1 MQTEALLLA
10 AEGEASN
17 PLLPAIYDIVW
28 SIIPFALV
36 LLLFWRV
43 VLPRLQ
49 KTLDERSEAIEG
61 GIAQAE
67 NAQAEAK
74 EALEKY
80 NALLADARA
89 EAASIRDQARSEGTQ
104 ILQEM
109 KTNAQ
114 AEADRIAQ
122 SAQAQIEA
130 ERHQAV
136 LSLRKEVG
144 NLALDLASAVVQ
156 ERLSE
161 DAKAASVVDKLL
173 ADLDKEAKAPATK
186 TPAKKPAAKKAPA
199 KKAPAKKKVV
209 ATSVV

>member
-10 AEGEASN
+10 AEGEVTN

-161 DAKAASVVDKLL
+161 DAEAASVVDKLL
-173 ADLDKEAKAPATK
+173 ADLDKEAKAPAAK
-186 TPAKKPAAKKAPA
+186 APAKKPAAKKAPA
-199 KKAPAKKKVV
+199 KKATK
-209 ATSVV
+209 

>member
-10 AEGEASN
+10 AEGEATN

-80 NALLADARA
+80 NALLAEARA
-89 EAASIRDQARSEGTQ
+89 EAASIRDQARTEGTQ

-114 AEADRIAQ
+114 TEADRIAQ

-156 ERLSE
+156 ERLTE

-173 ADLDKEAKAPATK
+173 ADLDREA
-186 TPAKKPAAKKAPA
+186 KAPA
-199 KKAPAKKKVV
+199 KKAPAKKSAAKKAPAKK
-209 ATSVV
+209 ATK

>member
-1 MQTEALLLA
+1 MTHAILLA

-36 LLLFWRV
+36 LLLFWRI

-49 KTLDERSEAIEG
+49 KTLDERSSAIEG

-67 NAQAEAK
+67 SAQAEAK

-80 NALLADARA
+80 NALLAEARA
-89 EAASIRDQARSEGTQ
+89 EASDIRDKARSEGQ
-104 ILQEM
+104 VILAEM
-109 KTNAQ
+109 KENAQ
-114 AEADRIAQ
+114 AEANRIAANA
-122 SAQAQIEA
+122 SAQIEA

-161 DAKAASVVDKLL
+161 DAKAASVIDKLL
-173 ADLDKEAKAPATK
+173 ADIDKEAAAAEK
-186 TPAKKPAAKKAPA
+186 TAAKKKPA
-199 KKAPAKKKVV
+199 KKASK
-209 ATSVV
+209 

>member
-1 MQTEALLLA
+1 MMQTEALLLA

-67 NAQAEAK
+67 SAQAEAK

-89 EAASIRDQARSEGTQ
+89 EAASIRDQARAEGTQ

-109 KTNAQ
+109 KTSAQ
-114 AEADRIAQ
+114 AEADRIAEN
-122 SAQAQIEA
+122 AQAQIEA

-136 LSLRKEVG
+136 LSLRKDVG

-173 ADLDKEAKAPATK
+173 ADLDKEAS
-186 TPAKKPAAKKAPA
+186 APA
-199 KKAPAKKKVV
+199 KKAPAKKPPAKKTSAKK
-209 ATSVV
+209 ATT

>member
-1 MQTEALLLA
+1 MMQTEALLLA

-67 NAQAEAK
+67 SAQAEAK

-89 EAASIRDQARSEGTQ
+89 EAASIRDQARAEGTQ

-109 KTNAQ
+109 KTSAQ
-114 AEADRIAQ
+114 AEADRIAEN
-122 SAQAQIEA
+122 AQAQIEA
-130 ERHQAV
+130 EHHQAV

-173 ADLDKEAKAPATK
+173 ADLDKEAS
-186 TPAKKPAAKKAPA
+186 APA
-199 KKAPAKKKVV
+199 KKAPAKKTPAKKAPAKK
-209 ATSVV
+209 ATK

>member
-10 AEGEASN
+10 AEGEATN

-80 NALLADARA
+80 NALLAEARA
-89 EAASIRDQARSEGTQ
+89 EAASIRDQARTEGTQ

-114 AEADRIAQ
+114 TEADRIAQ

-156 ERLSE
+156 ERLTE

-173 ADLDKEAKAPATK
+173 ADLDKEAKAPAK
-186 TPAKKPAAKKAPA
+186 KAPAKKSAAKKAPA
-199 KKAPAKKKVV
+199 KR
-209 ATSVV
+209 ATT

>member
-10 AEGEASN
+10 AEGEATN

-80 NALLADARA
+80 NALLAEARA
-89 EAASIRDQARSEGTQ
+89 EAASIRDQARTEGTQ

-114 AEADRIAQ
+114 TEADRIAQ

-156 ERLSE
+156 ERLTE

-173 ADLDKEAKAPATK
+173 ADLDKEAKAPAK
-186 TPAKKPAAKKAPA
+186 KAPAKKPAAKKAPA
-199 KKAPAKKKVV
+199 KKA
-209 ATSVV
+209 TQ

>member
-1 MQTEALLLA
+1 MPSNALLLA
-10 AEGEASN
+10 AEGEATN

-36 LLLFWRV
+36 LLLFWRL

-49 KTLDERSEAIEG
+49 KTLDERATVIEG

-67 NAQAEAK
+67 SAQAEAK

-80 NALLADARA
+80 SAMLA
-89 EAASIRDQARSEGTQ
+89 EARSEAAEIRDKAREEGSV
-104 ILQEM
+104 ILSEM
-109 KTNAQ
+109 KENAQ
-114 AEADRIAQ
+114 AEANRIAANA
-122 SAQAQIEA
+122 SAQIEA
-130 ERHQAV
+130 ERHQAL

-144 NLALDLASAVVQ
+144 NLALDLAAAVVQ

-173 ADLDKEAKAPATK
+173 ADLDRDSTTEKKASATK
-186 TPAKKPAAKKAPA
+186 TKKAS
-199 KKAPAKKKVV
+199 K
-209 ATSVV
+209 

>member
-1 MQTEALLLA
+1 MHTEALLLA
-10 AEGEASN
+10 AEGEATN

-49 KTLDERSEAIEG
+49 KTLDERSAAIEG

-67 NAQAEAK
+67 TAQAEAK
-74 EALEKY
+74 EALDKY
-80 NALLADARA
+80 NKLLADARA
-89 EAASIRDQARSEGTQ
+89 EAAEIRDQARSEGAK

-109 KTNAQ
+109 KTSAQ

-136 LSLRKEVG
+136 VSLRKEVG

-173 ADLDKEAKAPATK
+173 ADLDKEVS
-186 TPAKKPAAKKAPA
+186 APA
-199 KKAPAKKKVV
+199 KKAPAKKASAKK
-209 ATSVV
+209 ATT

>member
-67 NAQAEAK
+67 SVQAEAK

-80 NALLADARA
+80 NALLADART
-89 EAASIRDQARSEGTQ
+89 EAASIRDQARAEGSQ

-109 KTNAQ
+109 KTSAQ
-114 AEADRIAQ
+114 AEADRIAEN
-122 SAQAQIEA
+122 AQAQIEA

-173 ADLDKEAKAPATK
+173 ADLDKEAS
-186 TPAKKPAAKKAPA
+186 APA
-199 KKAPAKKKVV
+199 KKAPAKKPAAKKTPAKK
-209 ATSVV
+209 ATK

>member
-1 MQTEALLLA
+1 MTNAVLLA

-36 LLLFWRV
+36 LLLFWRL

-49 KTLDERSEAIEG
+49 KTLDERSSAIEG

-67 NAQAEAK
+67 SAQAEAK

-80 NALLADARA
+80 NALLAEARA
-89 EAASIRDQARSEGTQ
+89 EASDIRDKARSEGQ
-104 ILQEM
+104 VILAEM
-109 KTNAQ
+109 KENAQ
-114 AEADRIAQ
+114 AEANRIAATA
-122 SAQAQIEA
+122 SAQIEA

-144 NLALDLASAVVQ
+144 NLALDLAGAVVQ

-161 DAKAASVVDKLL
+161 DAKAASVIDKLL
-173 ADLDKEAKAPATK
+173 AEIDKEAA
-186 TPAKKPAAKKAPA
+186 PAKKKTTTKAPA
-199 KKAPAKKKVV
+199 KKASK
-209 ATSVV
+209 

>member
-10 AEGEASN
+10 AEGEATN

-43 VLPRLQ
+43 VLPILQ

-80 NALLADARA
+80 NALLAEARA
-89 EAASIRDQARSEGTQ
+89 EAASIRDQARTEGTQ

-114 AEADRIAQ
+114 TEADRIAQ

-156 ERLSE
+156 ERLTE

-173 ADLDKEAKAPATK
+173 ADLDKEAKAPAK
-186 TPAKKPAAKKAPA
+186 KAPAKKPAAKKAPA
-199 KKAPAKKKVV
+199 KKATK
-209 ATSVV
+209 

>member
-67 NAQAEAK
+67 SAQAEAK

-89 EAASIRDQARSEGTQ
+89 EAASIRDQARAEGTQ

-109 KTNAQ
+109 KTSAQ
-114 AEADRIAQ
+114 AEADRIAEN
-122 SAQAQIEA
+122 AQAQIEA

-173 ADLDKEAKAPATK
+173 ADLDKEAS
-186 TPAKKPAAKKAPA
+186 APA
-199 KKAPAKKKVV
+199 KKAPAKKPAAKKTPAKK
-209 ATSVV
+209 ATK

>member
-1 MQTEALLLA
+1 MMMTNAVLLA

-36 LLLFWRV
+36 LLLFWRL

-49 KTLDERSEAIEG
+49 KTLDERSSAIEG

-67 NAQAEAK
+67 SAQAEAK

-80 NALLADARA
+80 NALLAEARA
-89 EAASIRDQARSEGTQ
+89 EASDIRDKARSEGQ
-104 ILQEM
+104 VILAEM
-109 KTNAQ
+109 KENAQ
-114 AEADRIAQ
+114 AEANRIAATA
-122 SAQAQIEA
+122 SAQIEA

-144 NLALDLASAVVQ
+144 NLALDLAGAVVQ

-161 DAKAASVVDKLL
+161 DAKAASVIDKLL
-173 ADLDKEAKAPATK
+173 AEIDKEAA
-186 TPAKKPAAKKAPA
+186 PAKKKTTTKAPA
-199 KKAPAKKKVV
+199 KKASK
-209 ATSVV
+209 

>member
-1 MQTEALLLA
+1 MQTPELLLA
-10 AEGEASN
+10 AEGSSIN

-49 KTLDERSEAIEG
+49 KTLDERSAAIEG

-67 NAQAEAK
+67 TAQAEAK
-74 EALEKY
+74 AALDKY
-80 NALLADARA
+80 NAMLQEARQEAADIREKARA
-89 EAASIRDQARSEGTQ
+89 EGSQ
-104 ILQEM
+104 ILAEM
-109 KTNAQ
+109 KQGAQ

-122 SAQAQIEA
+122 AASAQIEA

-144 NLALDLASAVVQ
+144 ALALDLAAAVVQ

-161 DAKAASVVDKLL
+161 DAKAASVVDRLL
-173 ADLDKEAKAPATK
+173 ADLDKEAKAPKKA
-186 TPAKKPAAKKAPA
+186 PAGKAPA
-199 KKAPAKKKVV
+199 KKAPAGKAKK
-209 ATSVV
+209 

>member
-1 MQTEALLLA
+1 MQTSALFLA
-10 AEGEASN
+10 AEGDTIN

-36 LLLFWRV
+36 LFLFWRI

-49 KTLDERSEAIEG
+49 KTLDERSAAIEG

-74 EALEKY
+74 AALEKY
-80 NALLADARA
+80 NALLQEARSEAAEIRDKARA
-89 EAASIRDQARSEGTQ
+89 EGSQ

-109 KTNAQ
+109 KENAQ
-114 AEADRIAQ
+114 AEANRIAT
-122 SAQAQIEA
+122 SATAQIEA

-144 NLALDLASAVVQ
+144 ALALDLAAAVVQ

-173 ADLDKEAKAPATK
+173 ADLEKESPAKSSAAATK
-186 TPAKKPAAKKAPA
+186 TPAKKAPA
-199 KKAPAKKKVV
+199 KKAPAKK
-209 ATSVV
+209 ATK

>member
-10 AEGEASN
+10 AEGEATN

-80 NALLADARA
+80 NALLAEARA
-89 EAASIRDQARSEGTQ
+89 EAASIRDQARTEGTQ

-114 AEADRIAQ
+114 TEADRIAQ

-173 ADLDKEAKAPATK
+173 ADLDKEAKAPVKKA
-186 TPAKKPAAKKAPA
+186 PAKKPAAKKAPA
-199 KKAPAKKKVV
+199 KKATK
-209 ATSVV
+209 

>member
-67 NAQAEAK
+67 SAQAEAK

-89 EAASIRDQARSEGTQ
+89 EAASIRDQARAEGTQ

-109 KTNAQ
+109 KTSAQ
-114 AEADRIAQ
+114 AEADRIAEN
-122 SAQAQIEA
+122 AQAQIEA

-173 ADLDKEAKAPATK
+173 ADLDKEAS
-186 TPAKKPAAKKAPA
+186 APA
-199 KKAPAKKKVV
+199 KKAPAKKSAAEKTPAKK
-209 ATSVV
+209 ATK

>member
-1 MQTEALLLA
+1 
-10 AEGEASN
+10 
-17 PLLPAIYDIVW
+17 
-28 SIIPFALV
+28 LV

-80 NALLADARA
+80 NALLAEARA
-89 EAASIRDQARSEGTQ
+89 EAATIRDQARSEGTQ

-114 AEADRIAQ
+114 LEADRIAQ

-173 ADLDKEAKAPATK
+173 ADLDKES
-186 TPAKKPAAKKAPA
+186 KAPA
-199 KKAPAKKKVV
+199 KKAVAKAPAKKASAKK
-209 ATSVV
+209 AAK

>member
-1 MQTEALLLA
+1 MMQTEALLLA

-173 ADLDKEAKAPATK
+173 ADLDREAKAPAK
-186 TPAKKPAAKKAPA
+186 KAPAKKPEAKKPAAKKAPA
-199 KKAPAKKKVV
+199 KKATK
-209 ATSVV
+209 

>member
-1 MQTEALLLA
+1 MMQTEALLLA

-67 NAQAEAK
+67 SAQAEAK

-89 EAASIRDQARSEGTQ
+89 EAASIRDQARAEGTQ

-109 KTNAQ
+109 KTSAQ
-114 AEADRIAQ
+114 AEADRIAEN
-122 SAQAQIEA
+122 AQAQIEA

-144 NLALDLASAVVQ
+144 NLALDMASAVVQ

-173 ADLDKEAKAPATK
+173 ADLDKEAS
-186 TPAKKPAAKKAPA
+186 APA
-199 KKAPAKKKVV
+199 KKAPAKKTPAKKAPAKK
-209 ATSVV
+209 ATK

>member
-10 AEGEASN
+10 AEGEATN

-80 NALLADARA
+80 NALLAEARA
-89 EAASIRDQARSEGTQ
+89 EAASIRDQARTEGTQ
-104 ILQEM
+104 ILQEL

-114 AEADRIAQ
+114 TEADRIAQ

-156 ERLSE
+156 ERLTE

-173 ADLDKEAKAPATK
+173 ADLDREA
-186 TPAKKPAAKKAPA
+186 KAPA
-199 KKAPAKKKVV
+199 KKAPAKKSAAKKAPAKK
-209 ATSVV
+209 ATK

>member
-1 MQTEALLLA
+1 MQTETLLLA
-10 AEGEASN
+10 AEGEATN

-80 NALLADARA
+80 NALLAEARA
-89 EAASIRDQARSEGTQ
+89 EAASIRDQARTEGTQ

-114 AEADRIAQ
+114 TEADRIAQ

-156 ERLSE
+156 ERLTE

-173 ADLDKEAKAPATK
+173 ADLDKEAKAPAK
-186 TPAKKPAAKKAPA
+186 KAPAKKSAAKKAPA
-199 KKAPAKKKVV
+199 KKA
-209 ATSVV
+209 TT

>member
-89 EAASIRDQARSEGTQ
+89 EAANIRDQARSEGTQ

-199 KKAPAKKKVV
+199 KKATK
-209 ATSVV
+209 

>member
-156 ERLSE
+156 ERLTE

-186 TPAKKPAAKKAPA
+186 TPAKKSAAKKAPA
-199 KKAPAKKKVV
+199 KKATK
-209 ATSVV
+209 

>member
-1 MQTEALLLA
+1 MNTSALLLA
-10 AEGEASN
+10 AEGEAQN

-36 LLLFWRV
+36 LFLIWRI

-49 KTLDERSEAIEG
+49 KTLDERSSAIEG

-67 NAQAEAK
+67 TAQAEAK
-74 EALEKY
+74 VALEKY
-80 NALLADARA
+80 NKLLADARA
-89 EAASIRDQARSEGTQ
+89 EAAEIRDLARTEGAV
-104 ILQEM
+104 ILAEM
-109 KTNAQ
+109 KDNAQ
-114 AEADRIAQ
+114 AEANRIA
-122 SAQAQIEA
+122 ATAKTQIEA

-144 NLALDLASAVVQ
+144 ALALDLAAAVVQ

-173 ADLDKEAKAPATK
+173 ADLDREQAAPKKAAAT
-186 TPAKKPAAKKAPA
+186 KAPA
-199 KKAPAKKKVV
+199 KKAPAKKAAK
-209 ATSVV
+209 

>member
-67 NAQAEAK
+67 SVQAEAK

-89 EAASIRDQARSEGTQ
+89 EAASIRDQARAEGSQ

-109 KTNAQ
+109 KTSAQ
-114 AEADRIAQ
+114 AEADRIAEN
-122 SAQAQIEA
+122 AQAQIEA

-173 ADLDKEAKAPATK
+173 ADLDKEASAPAK
-186 TPAKKPAAKKAPA
+186 KAHAKKPAAKKTPA
-199 KKAPAKKKVV
+199 KKATK
-209 ATSVV
+209 

>member
-67 NAQAEAK
+67 SAQAEAK

-89 EAASIRDQARSEGTQ
+89 EAASIRDQARAEGSQ

-109 KTNAQ
+109 KTSAQ
-114 AEADRIAQ
+114 AEADRIAEN
-122 SAQAQIEA
+122 AQAQIEA

-173 ADLDKEAKAPATK
+173 ADLDKEASAPAK
-186 TPAKKPAAKKAPA
+186 KAHAKKPAAKKTPA
-199 KKAPAKKKVV
+199 KKATK
-209 ATSVV
+209 

>member
-1 MQTEALLLA
+1 MIQEALLLA
-10 AEGEASN
+10 AEGEAPN

-199 KKAPAKKKVV
+199 KKATK
-209 ATSVV
+209 

>member
-10 AEGEASN
+10 AEGEATN

-67 NAQAEAK
+67 SAQAEAK
-74 EALEKY
+74 EALDKY
-80 NALLADARA
+80 NALLAEARA
-89 EAASIRDQARSEGTQ
+89 EAASIRDQARTEGTQ

-109 KTNAQ
+109 KTSAQ
-114 AEADRIAQ
+114 AEADRIAL

-136 LSLRKEVG
+136 ISLRKEVG

-173 ADLDKEAKAPATK
+173 ADLDKGDAAP
-186 TPAKKPAAKKAPA
+186 AKKAPA
-199 KKAPAKKKVV
+199 KKAPAKKAKK
-209 ATSVV
+209 

>member
-67 NAQAEAK
+67 SAQAEAK

-89 EAASIRDQARSEGTQ
+89 EAASIRDQARAEGTQ

-109 KTNAQ
+109 KTSAQ
-114 AEADRIAQ
+114 AEADRIAEN
-122 SAQAQIEA
+122 AQAQIEA

-161 DAKAASVVDKLL
+161 DAQAASVVDKLL
-173 ADLDKEAKAPATK
+173 ADLDKEASAPAK
-186 TPAKKPAAKKAPA
+186 KAPAKKPAAKKAPA
-199 KKAPAKKKVV
+199 KKA
-209 ATSVV
+209 TT

>member
-10 AEGEASN
+10 AEGEATN
-17 PLLPAIYDIVW
+17 TLLPAIYDIVW

-80 NALLADARA
+80 NALLAEARA
-89 EAASIRDQARSEGTQ
+89 EAASIRDQARTEGTQ

-114 AEADRIAQ
+114 TEADRIAQ

-156 ERLSE
+156 
-161 DAKAASVVDKLL
+161 
-173 ADLDKEAKAPATK
+173 
-186 TPAKKPAAKKAPA
+186 
-199 KKAPAKKKVV
+199 
-209 ATSVV
+209 

>member
-1 MQTEALLLA
+1 MMQTEALLLA

-67 NAQAEAK
+67 SAQAEAK

-89 EAASIRDQARSEGTQ
+89 EAASIRDQARAEGTQ

-109 KTNAQ
+109 KTSAQ
-114 AEADRIAQ
+114 AEADRIAEN
-122 SAQAQIEA
+122 AQAQIEA

-173 ADLDKEAKAPATK
+173 ADLDKEAS
-186 TPAKKPAAKKAPA
+186 APA
-199 KKAPAKKKVV
+199 KKAPAKKTPAKKAPAKK
-209 ATSVV
+209 ATT

>member
-67 NAQAEAK
+67 SVQAEAK

-89 EAASIRDQARSEGTQ
+89 EAASIRDQARAEGTQ

-109 KTNAQ
+109 KTSAQ
-114 AEADRIAQ
+114 AEADRIAEN
-122 SAQAQIEA
+122 AQAQIEA

-173 ADLDKEAKAPATK
+173 ADLDKEASAPAK
-186 TPAKKPAAKKAPA
+186 KAHAKKPAAKKTPA
-199 KKAPAKKKVV
+199 KKATK
-209 ATSVV
+209 

>member
-10 AEGEASN
+10 AEGEATN

-80 NALLADARA
+80 NALLAEARA
-89 EAASIRDQARSEGTQ
+89 EAASIRDQARTEGTQ

-114 AEADRIAQ
+114 TEADRIAQ

-156 ERLSE
+156 ERLTE

-173 ADLDKEAKAPATK
+173 AYLDKEA
-186 TPAKKPAAKKAPA
+186 KAPA
-199 KKAPAKKKVV
+199 KKAPAKKSAAKKAPAKK
-209 ATSVV
+209 ATT